1 MKKQMKKQIKKL
13 IDKYKEI
20 ILYGIFGVITVII
33 NLILYKLFL
42 ELNIYYV
49 VSSLIS
55 YVIASLISYFFNTY
69 FVFNSEKLNLKGELA
84 RIAKYFIVRIW
95 SVIVDTLLLM
105 LAVEVFK
112 LDEFYAKPVVS
123 VVVITMTFIL
133 NRKILKKK

>member
-1 MKKQMKKQIKKL
+1 MKKQIKKL

-69 FVFNSEKLNLKGELA
+69 FVFHSEKLNLKGELA

-112 LDEFYAKPVVS
+112 LDEFYAKSVVS

>member
-1 MKKQMKKQIKKL
+1 MMKQIKKL

-20 ILYGIFGVITVII
+20 ILYGIFGVITVVI

-49 VSSLIS
+49 LSSLIS

-69 FVFNSEKLNLKGELA
+69 FVFHSEKLNLKGELV

>member
-1 MKKQMKKQIKKL
+1 MMKQIKKL

-33 NLILYKLFL
+33 NLILYKVFL

-49 VSSLIS
+49 LSSLIS

-69 FVFNSEKLNLKGELA
+69 FVFHSEKLNLKGELV

>member
-1 MKKQMKKQIKKL
+1 M
-13 IDKYKEI
+13 
-20 ILYGIFGVITVII
+20 
-33 NLILYKLFL
+33 
-42 ELNIYYV
+42 
-49 VSSLIS
+49 
-55 YVIASLISYFFNTY
+55 
-69 FVFNSEKLNLKGELA
+69 NLKGELA

-123 VVVITMTFIL
+123 VVVISMTFIL

>member
-1 MKKQMKKQIKKL
+1 MKKQIKKL

>member
-1 MKKQMKKQIKKL
+1 MKKRIKKL

-69 FVFNSEKLNLKGELA
+69 FVFRSEKLNLKGELA

-112 LDEFYAKPVVS
+112 LDEFYAKPIVS

>member
-1 MKKQMKKQIKKL
+1 MMKQIKKL

-33 NLILYKLFL
+33 NLILYKVFL

-49 VSSLIS
+49 LSSLIS
-55 YVIASLISYFFNTY
+55 YVIASLISYFFYSY
-69 FVFNSEKLNLKGELA
+69 FVFHSEKLNLKGELV

>member
-1 MKKQMKKQIKKL
+1 MKKQIKKL

-69 FVFNSEKLNLKGELA
+69 FVFHSEKLNLKGELA